1 MIYDLQKASM
11 WKRISAFLFD
21 LILLSIVSGLF
32 AWVLSQV
39 LGYDGYQQRLDEAYT
54 RVGEEYGIDLRMPLA
69 EYNALDDAGRATLNA
84 AYDALS
90 ADAEA
95 NRTYSMLIQLTI
107 LISSIA
113 ILLGYLTMEFAVP
126 LKLGDGRTLGKKVFG
141 LAVMQ
146 NDGVRLRA
154 VGLFIRTVLGK
165 YAVETMIPVIIL
177 MMVFWGTIGVMG
189 PIVLFAIL
197 AVEAA
202 VMVGTKTNAMIHDLL
217 AATVVVDYASQMI
230 FDTREDLIR
239 YKETIHA
246 EMAAKQEY

>member
-21 LILLSIVSGLF
+21 LILLSIVSVLF

-69 EYNALDDAGRATLNA
+69 EYNALDDAGKATLNA

-90 ADAEA
+90 ADTDAT
-95 NRTYSMLIQLTI
+95 RTYNMLIQLTI

-239 YKETIHA
+239 YKEKIHA

>member
-1 MIYDLQKASM
+1 M

-21 LILLSIVSGLF
+21 LILLSIVSVLF

-90 ADAEA
+90 ADTEA

-239 YKETIHA
+239 YKEKIHA

>member
-21 LILLSIVSGLF
+21 LILLSIVSVLF

-90 ADAEA
+90 TDAEA

-239 YKETIHA
+239 YKEKIHA

>member
-21 LILLSIVSGLF
+21 LILLSIVSVLF
-32 AWVLSQV
+32 AWALSKV
-39 LGYDGYQQRLDEAYT
+39 LGYDGYQQRLSDAYT

-69 EYNALDDAGRATLNA
+69 EYNALDEAGRDRLNA

-90 ADAEA
+90 ADGDATG
-95 NRTYSMLIQLTI
+95 TYNMLIQLTI

-113 ILLGYLTMEFAVP
+113 ILLGYLVMEFAVP
-126 LKLGDGRTLGKKVFG
+126 LKLGNGQTLGKKAFG
-141 LAVMQ
+141 LAVMYS
-146 NDGVRLRA
+146 DGVRLRA

-177 MMVFWGTIGVMG
+177 MMIFWGTIGIVG

-197 AVEAA
+197 VVEVA
-202 VMVGTKTNAMIHDLL
+202 VMIATHTNALIHDLL
-217 AATVVVDYASQMI
+217 ANTVVIDYASQMI
-230 FDTREDLIR
+230 FETREDMIH
-239 YKETIHA
+239 YKEKIHA
-246 EMAAKQEY
+246 EMVAKQEY

>member
-21 LILLSIVSGLF
+21 LILLSIVSVLF

-239 YKETIHA
+239 YKEKIHA

>member
-21 LILLSIVSGLF
+21 LILLSIVSVLF

-39 LGYDGYQQRLDEAYT
+39 LGYDGYQQRLDDAYT

-69 EYNALDDAGRATLNA
+69 EYNALDEAGRSTLNA

-90 ADAEA
+90 ADADA
-95 NRTYSMLIQLTI
+95 TRTYSMLIQLTI

-113 ILLGYLTMEFAVP
+113 ILLGYLVMEFAVP
-126 LKLGDGRTLGKKVFG
+126 LKLGNGRTLGKKAFG
-141 LAVMQ
+141 LAVMYA
-146 NDGVRLRA
+146 DGVRLRA
-154 VGLFIRTVLGK
+154 VGLFTRTVLGK

-177 MMVFWGTIGVMG
+177 MMVFWGTIGVIG

-217 AATVVVDYASQMI
+217 ATTVVVDYASQMI
-230 FDTREDLIR
+230 FETREDMIR
-239 YKETIHA
+239 YKEKIHA

>member
-1 MIYDLQKASM
+1 M

-21 LILLSIVSGLF
+21 LILLSIVSVLF

-239 YKETIHA
+239 YKEKIHA

>member
-21 LILLSIVSGLF
+21 LILLSIVSVLF

-95 NRTYSMLIQLTI
+95 NRTYGMLIQLTI

-239 YKETIHA
+239 YKEKIHA

>member
-21 LILLSIVSGLF
+21 LILLSIVSVLF
-32 AWVLSQV
+32 AWMLSQV

-239 YKETIHA
+239 YKEKIHA

>member
-21 LILLSIVSGLF
+21 LILLSIVSVLF
-32 AWVLSQV
+32 AWMLSQV

-113 ILLGYLTMEFAVP
+113 ILLGYLMMEFAVP

-202 VMVGTKTNAMIHDLL
+202 VMMGTKTNAMIHDLL

-239 YKETIHA
+239 YKEKIHA

>member
-1 MIYDLQKASM
+1 M

-21 LILLSIVSGLF
+21 LILLSIVSVLF

-177 MMVFWGTIGVMG
+177 MMVFWGAIGVMG

-239 YKETIHA
+239 YKEKIHA

>member
-21 LILLSIVSGLF
+21 LILLSIVSVLF
-32 AWVLSQV
+32 AWALSQV
-39 LGYDGYQQRLDEAYT
+39 LGYDGYQQRLDDAYT

-69 EYNALDDAGRATLNA
+69 EYNALDEAGRSTLNA

-90 ADAEA
+90 ADADA
-95 NRTYSMLIQLTI
+95 TRTYSMLIQLTI

-126 LKLGDGRTLGKKVFG
+126 LKLGNGRTLGKKAFG
-141 LAVMQ
+141 LAVMYA
-146 NDGVRLRA
+146 DGVRLRA
-154 VGLFIRTVLGK
+154 VGLFTRTVLGK

-177 MMVFWGTIGVMG
+177 MMVFWGTIGVIG

-217 AATVVVDYASQMI
+217 ATTVVVDYASQMI
-230 FDTREDLIR
+230 FETREDMIR
-239 YKETIHA
+239 YKEKIHA

>member
-21 LILLSIVSGLF
+21 LILLSIVSVLF

-69 EYNALDDAGRATLNA
+69 EYNALDDAGKATLNA

-230 FDTREDLIR
+230 FDSREDLIR
-239 YKETIHA
+239 YKEKIHA

>member
-21 LILLSIVSGLF
+21 LILLSIVSVLF

-126 LKLGDGRTLGKKVFG
+126 LKLGDGRTLGKKAFG

-239 YKETIHA
+239 YKEKIHA

>member
-21 LILLSIVSGLF
+21 LILLSIVSVLF

-95 NRTYSMLIQLTI
+95 NRTYNMLIQLTI

-239 YKETIHA
+239 YKEKIHA

>member
-1 MIYDLQKASM
+1 M

-21 LILLSIVSGLF
+21 LILLSIVSVLF

-39 LGYDGYQQRLDEAYT
+39 LGYDGYQQRLNDAYT

-69 EYNALDDAGRATLNA
+69 EYNALDEAGLATLNA

-90 ADAEA
+90 ADADA
-95 NRTYSMLIQLTI
+95 THTYDMLIQLTI

-113 ILLGYLTMEFAVP
+113 ILLGYLVMEFAIP
-126 LKLGDGRTLGKKVFG
+126 LKLGNGQTLGKKVFG
-141 LAVMQ
+141 LAVM
-146 NDGVRLRA
+146 NTDGVRLRA

-165 YAVETMIPVIIL
+165 FAVETMIPVIIL
-177 MMVFWGTIGVMG
+177 MMIFWGTIGIMG

-202 VMVGTKTNAMIHDLL
+202 VLVGTRTNAMIHDLL
-217 AATVVVDYASQMI
+217 ATTVVVDYASQMI
-230 FDTREDLIR
+230 FETREDMIH
-239 YKETIHA
+239 YKEKIHA

>member
-21 LILLSIVSGLF
+21 LILLSIVSVLF

-54 RVGEEYGIDLRMPLA
+54 RAGEEYGIDLRMPLA

-239 YKETIHA
+239 YKEKIHA

>member
-1 MIYDLQKASM
+1 M

-21 LILLSIVSGLF
+21 LILLSIVSVLF

-39 LGYDGYQQRLDEAYT
+39 MGYDGYQQRLDEAYT

-239 YKETIHA
+239 YKEKIHA

>member
-21 LILLSIVSGLF
+21 LILLSIVSVLF

-69 EYNALDDAGRATLNA
+69 EYNALDEAGRATLNA

-202 VMVGTKTNAMIHDLL
+202 VMVGTRTNAMIHDLL

-239 YKETIHA
+239 YKEKIHA

>member
-21 LILLSIVSGLF
+21 LILLSIVSVLF

>member
-21 LILLSIVSGLF
+21 LILLSIVSVLF

-95 NRTYSMLIQLTI
+95 TRTYSMLIQLTI

-113 ILLGYLTMEFAVP
+113 ILLGYLTIEFAVP

-239 YKETIHA
+239 YKEKIHA

>member
-21 LILLSIVSGLF
+21 LILLSIVSVLF

-39 LGYDGYQQRLDEAYT
+39 MGYDGYQQRLDEAYT

-239 YKETIHA
+239 YKEKIHA

>member
-21 LILLSIVSGLF
+21 LILLSIVSVLF
-32 AWVLSQV
+32 AWALSKVLS
-39 LGYDGYQQRLDEAYT
+39 YDGYQQRLSDAYT

-69 EYNALDDAGRATLNA
+69 EYNALDEAGRDRLNA

-90 ADAEA
+90 ADGDATG
-95 NRTYSMLIQLTI
+95 TYNMLIQLTI

-113 ILLGYLTMEFAVP
+113 ILLGYLVMEFAVP
-126 LKLGDGRTLGKKVFG
+126 LKLGNGQTLGKKAFG
-141 LAVMQ
+141 LAVMYS
-146 NDGVRLRA
+146 DGVRLRA

-177 MMVFWGTIGVMG
+177 MMIFWGTIGIMG

-202 VMVGTKTNAMIHDLL
+202 VLAATKTNAMIHDLL
-217 AATVVVDYASQMI
+217 ATTVVVDYASQMI
-230 FDTREDLIR
+230 FETREDMIH
-239 YKETIHA
+239 YKEKIHA
-246 EMAAKQEY
+246 EMVAKQEY

>member
-1 MIYDLQKASM
+1 M
-11 WKRISAFLFD
+11 WKRVSAFLFD
-21 LILLSIVSGLF
+21 LILLSIVSVLF

-239 YKETIHA
+239 YKEKIHA

>member
-21 LILLSIVSGLF
+21 LILLSIVSVLF

-90 ADAEA
+90 ADTEA

-239 YKETIHA
+239 YKEKIHA

>member
-1 MIYDLQKASM
+1 M

-21 LILLSIVSGLF
+21 LILLSIVSVLF
-32 AWVLSQV
+32 AWMLSQV

-113 ILLGYLTMEFAVP
+113 ILLGYLMMEFAVP

-239 YKETIHA
+239 YKEKIHA

>member
-21 LILLSIVSGLF
+21 LILLSIVSVLF

-69 EYNALDDAGRATLNA
+69 EYNALDEAGKATLNA

-90 ADAEA
+90 ADTEA

-165 YAVETMIPVIIL
+165 YAVETMIPVIIV

-239 YKETIHA
+239 YKEKIHA

>member
-1 MIYDLQKASM
+1 M

-21 LILLSIVSGLF
+21 LILLSIVSVLF

-39 LGYDGYQQRLDEAYT
+39 LGYDGYQQRLNDAYT

-69 EYNALDDAGRATLNA
+69 EYNALDEAGLATLNA

-90 ADAEA
+90 ADADA
-95 NRTYSMLIQLTI
+95 THTYNMLIQLTI

-113 ILLGYLTMEFAVP
+113 ILLGYLVMEFAIP
-126 LKLGDGRTLGKKVFG
+126 LKLGNGQTLGKKVFG
-141 LAVMQ
+141 LAVM
-146 NDGVRLRA
+146 NTDGVRLRA

-165 YAVETMIPVIIL
+165 FAVETMIPVIIL
-177 MMVFWGTIGVMG
+177 MMIFWGTIGIMG

-202 VMVGTKTNAMIHDLL
+202 VLVGTRTNAMIHDLL
-217 AATVVVDYASQMI
+217 ATTVVVDYASQMI
-230 FDTREDLIR
+230 FETREDMIH
-239 YKETIHA
+239 YKEKIHA
-246 EMAAKQEY
+246 EMTAKQEY

>member
-21 LILLSIVSGLF
+21 LILLSIVSVLF

-69 EYNALDDAGRATLNA
+69 EYNALDDAGKATLNA

-107 LISSIA
+107 LIASIA

-239 YKETIHA
+239 YKEKIHA

>member
-1 MIYDLQKASM
+1 M

-21 LILLSIVSGLF
+21 LILLSIVSVLF

-39 LGYDGYQQRLDEAYT
+39 LGYDGYQQRLNDAYT

-69 EYNALDDAGRATLNA
+69 EYNALDEAGLATLNA

-90 ADAEA
+90 ADADA
-95 NRTYSMLIQLTI
+95 THTYDMLIQLTI

-113 ILLGYLTMEFAVP
+113 ILLGYLVMEFAIP
-126 LKLGDGRTLGKKVFG
+126 LKLGNGQTLGKKVFG
-141 LAVMQ
+141 LAVM
-146 NDGVRLRA
+146 NTDGVRLRA

-165 YAVETMIPVIIL
+165 FAVETMIPVIIL
-177 MMVFWGTIGVMG
+177 MMIFWGTIGIMG

-202 VMVGTKTNAMIHDLL
+202 VLGGTRTNAMIHDLL
-217 AATVVVDYASQMI
+217 ATTVVVDYASQMI
-230 FDTREDLIR
+230 FETREDMIH
-239 YKETIHA
+239 YKEKIHA

>member
-21 LILLSIVSGLF
+21 LILLSIVSVLF

-69 EYNALDDAGRATLNA
+69 EYNALDDAGKATLNA

-113 ILLGYLTMEFAVP
+113 ILLGYLMMEFAVP

-239 YKETIHA
+239 YKEKIHA

>member
-1 MIYDLQKASM
+1 M

-21 LILLSIVSGLF
+21 LILLSIVSVLF

-95 NRTYSMLIQLTI
+95 NRTYNMLIQLTI

-239 YKETIHA
+239 YKEKIHA